1 MPKKKSKSGRIE
13 IPQIGENQPLKIEE
27 ELRPQ
32 ITKIEIDKR
41 DKKLFF
47 WGKVFVG
54 LIFVL
59 SFLAIVFYFTV
70 R

>member
-41 DKKLFF
+41 DKTLFF

-59 SFLAIVFYFTV
+59 SFLAIVFYFTI